1 MIDVRL
7 LRHDPE
13 SVRVALARRGTPELL
28 QQLDAA
34 IALDE
39 QLRQITAERDGIRAS
54 VNEFSKK
61 VGQARRDG
69 DIELADRLQLE
80 SRSLGETEKALAER
94 FEAVQVQLRD
104 VM

>member
-1 MIDVRL
+1 VIDVRL

-69 DIELADRLQLE
+69 DTELADRLQLE
-80 SRSLGETEKALAER
+80 SRSLGETEKALA
-94 FEAVQVQLRD
+94 
-104 VM
+104 